1 MANKNNTTNETDME
15 AYKNIR
21 YLLNLA
27 TTLKVVFFIA
37 AFATIPL
44 TLVLL
49 FTSKTEEYY
58 DLNLHQIVGG
68 NYNYG
73 YLYNFGLIPVFIL
86 AALYFDYTLKN
97 KAYILLTNIRIMN
110 K

>member
-1 MANKNNTTNETDME
+1 MVNARNIVDENEME
-15 AYKNIR
+15 AYKNVR
-21 YLLNLA
+21 RLLSLA
-27 TTLKVVFFIA
+27 TTLKIIFFIA

-44 TLVLL
+44 ALVLL

-58 DLNLHQIVGG
+58 DPSLYRFVGG
-68 NYNYG
+68 EYNYK
-73 YLYNFGLIPVFIL
+73 YLYNLGLMPVFIV

-97 KAYILLTNIRIMN
+97 KAYILLTNIRIIN